1 MGRVPKTKLEDI
13 IMKFLWFLLPFS
25 VFWLA
30 FYILG
35 QMYEAG
41 FQWWSFPLGVTMFL
55 IWGASLVY
63 AGGKVDKKP

>member
-1 MGRVPKTKLEDI
+1 
-13 IMKFLWFLLPFS
+13 MKYLWFLLPFA

-35 QMYEAG
+35 QMHDVG

-55 IWGASLVY
+55 VWGASLIC
-63 AGGKVDKKP
+63 AGEKVKKNEV